1 MAGQAAAGGSE
12 AGSLLQFVPFV
23 SRLEAGFWHE
33 LGKRKLEKYKL
44 SEEARDVH
52 GYYSNSTFPRL
63 AIAGMH
69 ALRTSYTGTLVI

>member
-1 MAGQAAAGGSE
+1 MAGQAAADGSE
-12 AGSLLQFVPFV
+12 ASSLLQFVPFV

-63 AIAGMH
+63 ATWH
-69 ALRTSYTGTLVI
+69 ACTVRIYTGTLVI

>member
-1 MAGQAAAGGSE
+1 MYVYTRILKITEHMQNMAEQTGGE

-52 GYYSNSTFPRL
+52 GYYSNSTFPRPIYL
-63 AIAGMH
+63 
-69 ALRTSYTGTLVI
+69 